1 MKKSDVDY
9 TLYLCT
15 DRDLMR
21 ADKVDD
27 AVRQALLGGVTMVQL
42 REKNCSAK
50 EFFET
55 AQRVKKITDQAG
67 VPLIINDRVDIAL
80 AVDADGVHVGQSD
93 IPAAE
98 ARRLLGPDKIIGVSA
113 RTVEQARKAEADG
126 ADYLGVGAMFVTGTK
141 QDAKVTSKE
150 ELKRIRAAVAI
161 PIVAIGGIKAD
172 NVEELKETGID
183 GVAVVS
189 AVIAAENIASA
200 AEELAGR
207 VKELKEA

>member
-21 ADKVDD
+21 ADIVED

-172 NVEELKETGID
+172 NVEELKGTGID

>member
-21 ADKVDD
+21 ADTVED

-113 RTVEQARKAEADG
+113 RTVEQARKAEVDG

-161 PIVAIGGIKAD
+161 PIVAIGGIKVD
-172 NVEELKETGID
+172 NVEELKGTGID

>member
-1 MKKSDVDY
+1 MYGMPIRRKG
-9 TLYLCT
+9 LYGFVIFLIVC
-15 DRDLMR
+15 M
-21 ADKVDD
+21 
-27 AVRQALLGGVTMVQL
+27 
-42 REKNCSAK
+42 
-50 EFFET
+50 
-55 AQRVKKITDQAG
+55 AG
-67 VPLIINDRVDIAL
+67 VFWLT
-80 AVDADGVHVGQSD
+80 DGKL
-93 IPAAE
+93 E
-98 ARRLLGPDKIIGVSA
+98 A
-113 RTVEQARKAEADG
+113 VEQARKAEADG

>member
-15 DRDLMR
+15 DRDLMW
-21 ADKVDD
+21 ADTVED

-98 ARRLLGPDKIIGVSA
+98 ARRLLGPDKIVGVSA
-113 RTVEQARKAEADG
+113 RTVEQAKQAEADG

-172 NVEELKETGID
+172 NVEELKGTGID

-189 AVIAAENIASA
+189 AVIVAENIASA

>member
-15 DRDLMR
+15 DRDLMW
-21 ADKVDD
+21 ADTVED

-172 NVEELKETGID
+172 NVEELKGTGID

>member
-15 DRDLMR
+15 DHDLMR
-21 ADKVDD
+21 ADTVED

-172 NVEELKETGID
+172 NVEELKGTGID